1 MVPIKSLVELVPV
14 LPCKDQKGRFTVL
27 LPTESVLPAIEV
39 AGETLPVKFEEPC
52 DKINWPVVLLY
63 VNDGPGTFT
72 LKLLPELGV
81 TTATPLPVM
90 VVGGGTGNKTVE
102 DAVPCVTVKAFPPSD
117 KEGPGTLTV

>member
-1 MVPIKSLVELVPV
+1 MKLVEAFVPV
-14 LPCKDQKGRFTVL
+14 LPFKDQKGIFTVL
-27 LPTESVLPAIEV
+27 LPTERVLPFNEAN
-39 AGETLPVKFEEPC
+39 GETVPVKFEEPC